1 MRRVDLLKTQLTTSR
16 GRFFTAS
23 YKSQTGLMLNMNMKV
38 VRLITSTAESVIAEV
53 YIPKLASSKVMTF
66 NVGRKGDLSYLS
78 ADRSTVHMS
87 GLGMT
92 G

>member
-23 YKSQTGLMLNMNMKV
+23 YMSNTGLMLNMNMKV
-38 VRLITSTAESVIAEV
+38 TQLISSSSDKVVAEV
-53 YIPKLASSKVMTF
+53 YIPKLEASKVMTF
-66 NVGRKGDLSYLS
+66 NVGKKGDLSYLS
-78 ADRSTVHMS
+78 ADRSTIRMT

-92 G
+92 A

>member
-23 YKSQTGLMLNMNMKV
+23 YMSQTGLMLNMNMKV
-38 VRLITSTAESVIAEV
+38 TKLISTSADKVVAKV

-66 NVGRKGDLSYLS
+66 NVGKKGDLSYLS
-78 ADRSTVHMS
+78 ADRSTVRMS
-87 GLGMT
+87 GLGMA

>member
-16 GRFFTAS
+16 GRFFTAA
-23 YKSQTGLMLNMNMKV
+23 YKSQTGLKLNMNMKV
-38 VRLITSTAESVIAEV
+38 TKLISANADKVVAEV

-66 NVGRKGDLSYLS
+66 NVGKKGDLSYLS
-78 ADRSTVHMS
+78 ADRSTVRMS

>member
-16 GRFFTAS
+16 GRFFTVS

-38 VRLITSTAESVIAEV
+38 TTILSSTDDSVVAEV
-53 YIPKLASSKVMTF
+53 FIPKLASNKVMTF
-66 NVGRKGDLSYLS
+66 NVGKKGDLSYLS
-78 ADRSTVHMS
+78 ADKSTIHMS

-92 G
+92 A